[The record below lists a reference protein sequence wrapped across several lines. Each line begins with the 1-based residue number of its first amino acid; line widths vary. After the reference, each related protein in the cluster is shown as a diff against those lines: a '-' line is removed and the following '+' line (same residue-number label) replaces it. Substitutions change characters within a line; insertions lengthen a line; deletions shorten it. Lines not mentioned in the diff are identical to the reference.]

1 MSKNRK
7 NRISAPPASTT
18 AGGREADARV
28 RIESLLA
35 NAGWRGDQIEREG
48 ARFPEQQRALRS
60 GRPDFLLYAPD
71 LRRPMAVVEAKKSG
85 GNLRAALRQGLG
97 YAEALECG
105 VVFASDGNIV
115 ASAHAKAAGRPLMM
129 NDAEVSAFLPE
140 KHLRHFQESRS
151 WDRGAGF
158 AARSDL
164 VRLFNSARRQLN
176 REGIARV
183 EAFNEFAKLVFVK
196 ILTELRD
203 DGGEMFQDI
212 PASWGDIA
220 GLAGSALM
228 REYERVL
235 LALNER
241 YEGGFDA
248 TKIRS
253 PKILE
258 ALIGLVTARSFID
271 TDADVKGGAYEYF
284 LRDYT
289 RTRDE
294 LNRYFTPRH
303 IVRMMVNLANPQN
316 GERVYD
322 PFCGTGGML
331 IESFRH
337 MWRRLPPEGAAR
349 RRALS
354 RLRQHSLYGRDIS
367 EAAHVAKMNMILS
380 GDGHSNIQRGDSAA
394 CDETGRY
401 DVVLTNIPFSMDG
414 EARFVRCCLNAVRG
428 RENGRAAIVV
438 PERIVCEEQ
447 YARLRAEIL
456 AEWRVERV
464 VSLPRDV
471 FAEYTNAKTSV
482 LFVSWRGRGAPQKS
496 VPVFKIAHDGFKGKT
511 RRKPDPDAPN
521 DISEMFLGQLAPRE
535 SKLTAPFFFFNRAG
549 AAAIRP
555 RGNHPV
561 VKVGD
566 VISHVR
572 RPLEI
577 SAGMLCLEPGFEAKE
592 HRIFVRERKRPNQVA
607 VRRRFAIRRGD
618 LVIGLLHTQNGLI
631 AFSDSEE
638 EMHATATHAAFT
650 VDEGRADRRYLFWT
664 LRGILMTME
673 RVDVVGREQFKVAEI
688 LALPFPLPPLAEQR
702 KIGKAMDAAREK
714 IRKAEAALEKSRADF
729 AETERRLRTF
739 EAD

>member
-1 MSKNRK
+1 MSRSRK
-7 NRISAPPASTT
+7 SAFNSPPLIS
-18 AGGREADARV
+18 GREADARV
-28 RIESLLA
+28 RIEALLA

-48 ARFPEQQRALRS
+48 ARFPEQQNALR
-60 GRPDFLLYAPD
+60 GRQPDFLLYADD
-71 LRRPMAVVEAKKSG
+71 LRRPLAVVEAKKPG
-85 GNLRAALRQGLG
+85 GNLRAAVQQGLA
-97 YAEALECG
+97 YAEPLGCNI
-105 VVFASDGNIV
+105 VFASDGNIV
-115 ASAHAKAAGRPLMM
+115 ASAHAAAGGKPLVMS
-129 NDAEVSAFLPE
+129 DSEVSWFPPE
-140 KHLRHFQESRS
+140 KHLLYFQESRI
-151 WDRGAGF
+151 WDRGEGF
-158 AARSDL
+158 AASGDL
-164 VRLFNSARRQLN
+164 VRLFNSARKQLN

-183 EAFNEFAKLVFVK
+183 EAFNEFAKLIFVK

-212 PASWGDIA
+212 PAQWGDFA
-220 GLAGSALM
+220 GLAGGALM
-228 REYERVL
+228 REYEGAL
-235 LALNER
+235 SALNER
-241 YEGGFDA
+241 YDGGFEA
-248 TKIRS
+248 TKIRD
-253 PKILE
+253 PRILE
-258 ALIGLVTARSFID
+258 ALVGLVAPRSFID

-337 MWRRLPPEGAAR
+337 MLRRMPAEEGAAR
-349 RRALS
+349 RKSLR
-354 RLRQHSLYGRDIS
+354 RLRQDSLFGRDIS

-380 GDGHSNIQRGDSAA
+380 GDGHSNIRRGDSTA
-394 CDETGRY
+394 CDEAGKH
-401 DVVLTNIPFSMDG
+401 DVVITNIPFSMDG
-414 EARFVRCCLNAVRG
+414 ETRYVRCCLSAVRG

-456 AEWRVERV
+456 AEWNVERV

-482 LFVSWRGRGAPQKS
+482 LFVSWRGRGAAQKS
-496 VPVFKIAHDGFKGKT
+496 VPIFKIVSDGFKGKT
-511 RRKPDPDAPN
+511 RRKPDPEASN
-521 DISEMFLGQLAPRE
+521 DISDMFLGRLEPRE
-535 SKLTAPFFFFNRAG
+535 FILSAPSFFFNRAG

-555 RGNHPV
+555 RGNCPM

-566 VISHVR
+566 VISHAR
-572 RPLEI
+572 RPVEI
-577 SAGMLCLEPGFEAKE
+577 AAGMICLEPGFEARE
-592 HRIFVRERKRPNQVA
+592 HRIFVKERKRPGQVK

-638 EMHATATHAAFT
+638 EMHATGTHAAFD
-650 VDEGRADRRYLFWT
+650 VDESRVDKRYLFWT

-673 RVDVVGREQFKVAEI
+673 RVDVVGREQFRVAEI
-688 LALPFPLPPLAEQR
+688 LNLPFPLPPLAEQR
-702 KIGKAMDAAREK
+702 KIGKAMDAARQK
-714 IRKAEAALEKSRADF
+714 IRDAESALEKTRANF
-729 AETERRLRTF
+729 AETEKRLRTF